1 LLSWLSSK
9 EIFMKMKTDKPPSSL
24 IRTVIILAV
33 VMVAGMLAFALG
45 WVPEYFKDEPKE
57 DLQGRP
63 VLEAPYRAPTKSDV
77 P

>member
-1 LLSWLSSK
+1 
-9 EIFMKMKTDKPPSSL
+9 MKMKTDKPPSGL
-24 IRTVIILAV
+24 IWTLIILAV
-33 VMVAGMLAFALG
+33 VMVVGMIAFALG

-63 VLEAPYRAPTKSDV
+63 VLEAPYRAPTKSDG